1 MPRARRTTRSCW
13 TMQWC
18 RAFDGWDAQLCW
30 CQDACL
36 DQQQEAFGP
45 PSGALRSPRTVL
57 RDILWLAL
65 VLTCFGKSRATR
77 VPPSARLYDMARQVT
92 SSSKLA
98 LRMMAVIAAGLFISF
113 SPFAVLWSVDGD
125 NLPSPSE
132 PPPPF
137 LCLHDAARTG
147 LPAPRPAS
155 PVAQLGQ
162 HLKQGF
168 TRAAASH
175 ENVQSL
181 GRVTR
186 AKTTGEGGRGGEALG

>member
-1 MPRARRTTRSCW
+1 
-13 TMQWC
+13 
-18 RAFDGWDAQLCW
+18 
-30 CQDACL
+30 
-36 DQQQEAFGP
+36 
-45 PSGALRSPRTVL
+45 
-57 RDILWLAL
+57 
-65 VLTCFGKSRATR
+65 
-77 VPPSARLYDMARQVT
+77 MARQVT

-98 LRMMAVIAAGLFISF
+98 LRMMAVIAPGLFISF

-125 NLPSPSE
+125 NLPSPSG

-147 LPAPRPAS
+147 LPAPRSALRAPRPAS
-155 PVAQLGQ
+155 PVALLGQ

-186 AKTTGEGGRGGEALG
+186 AKTTGGKGGGEALG